1 MEGIGVCKMV
11 KTVRPIFRKLF
22 KTVNDPV
29 LILNTSCQIES
40 INDFAAQLLN
50 IDPASRQE
58 LQLDEL
64 SKARWNDF
72 VSKIQNEL
80 GGFCNLNVKIGENRY
95 KEIRLIGYFHKEK
108 NLVFARI
115 ALMTEKRSLLNQ
127 KSNLDIYSMFNDIS
141 HGIILSDKNGY
152 ILDANDMALEYFQC
166 GKNHL
171 INKQHEMIFEK
182 LEDYEYSKLQYFAN
196 LLNTGRASVHV
207 SGMNKHGEEIFLKLD
222 SKFNYKMNMIVTTMT
237 DETEI
242 MLLKQQVEQQETLD
256 SIGQMAASIAHEIR
270 NPLTS
275 LKGFLELIKINSSG
289 DNLNYLNVMDSE
301 LQRMDEILNEIL
313 YLSKPKQVHYEEIS
327 VFQIVQDV
335 VELMIPFAL
344 QNNIML
350 KIDSYNYYHL
360 NIKGNHTRLKQMLI
374 NLVKNAIEVMV
385 EGGTITIKLE
395 TNNDEIDVLVID
407 EGPGLTDREIDQLF
421 TPFYTT
427 KPTGT
432 GLGLP
437 LVKKVIEEHHGSINI
452 ESSVGVGTTFKI
464 SLPICD
470 KKVICTEKEKLI
482 DVWIKKESLD
492 RLPVV

>member
-50 IDPASRQE
+50 IDPTIRQE
-58 LQLDEL
+58 LPMDEL

-72 VSKIQNEL
+72 VSKIRNEL
-80 GGFCNLNVKIGENRY
+80 GGFCNLNVNIGKNKF
-95 KEIRLIGYFHKEK
+95 KEIRLMGYFHEQK

-115 ALMTEKRSLLNQ
+115 ALMTEKSNLVSQR
-127 KSNLDIYSMFNDIS
+127 SNLDVYSMFNDIS

-166 GKNHL
+166 GKKHL

-182 LEDYEYSKLQYFAN
+182 LNDYEYSKLQYFAN

-207 SGMNKHGEEIFLKLD
+207 SSMNKHGEDIYLKLD
-222 SKFNYKMNMIVTTMT
+222 SKFNYKMNMVVTTMT
-237 DETEI
+237 DETEK
-242 MLLKQQVEQQETLD
+242 MLLKQQLEQQESQD

-275 LKGFLELIKINSSG
+275 LKGFLELIKINSS
-289 DNLNYLNVMDSE
+289 DENLSYLNIMDSE

-313 YLSKPKQVHYEEIS
+313 YLSKPKQTQYEQIS
-327 VFQIVQDV
+327 VFQVVHDV
-335 VELMIPFAL
+335 VELMIPYAL

-350 KIDSYNYYHL
+350 KIDSYNYYSL
-360 NIKGNHTRLKQMLI
+360 NILGNNTRLKQMLI
-374 NLVKNAIEVMV
+374 NLVKNAIEVMAD
-385 EGGTITIKLE
+385 GGTIIIKLE
-395 TNNDEIDVLVID
+395 TNNDGIDVSVID
-407 EGPGLTDREIDQLF
+407 EGPGLTDKEINQLF

-437 LVKKVIEEHHGSINI
+437 LVKKVIEEHNGSIKI
-452 ESSVGVGTTFKI
+452 ESSVGKGTTFKI

-470 KKVICTEKEKLI
+470 EKIICTEEENII
-482 DVWIKKESLD
+482 DVWLENETLD

>member
-1 MEGIGVCKMV
+1 
-11 KTVRPIFRKLF
+11 
-22 KTVNDPV
+22 
-29 LILNTSCQIES
+29 
-40 INDFAAQLLN
+40 
-50 IDPASRQE
+50 
-58 LQLDEL
+58 
-64 SKARWNDF
+64 
-72 VSKIQNEL
+72 
-80 GGFCNLNVKIGENRY
+80 
-95 KEIRLIGYFHKEK
+95 
-108 NLVFARI
+108 
-115 ALMTEKRSLLNQ
+115 
-127 KSNLDIYSMFNDIS
+127 
-141 HGIILSDKNGY
+141 
-152 ILDANDMALEYFQC
+152 
-166 GKNHL
+166 
-171 INKQHEMIFEK
+171 
-182 LEDYEYSKLQYFAN
+182 
-196 LLNTGRASVHV
+196 
-207 SGMNKHGEEIFLKLD
+207 
-222 SKFNYKMNMIVTTMT
+222 MNMIVTTMT